1 MDKLNLGM
9 ETLNVIKDGQVC
21 EIATKDSFLH
31 AFFTKQ
37 IVEEG
42 LKDFHL
48 TLVSGGTEQEKFDL
62 LFEVVDTWDIKG
74 EPITNL

>member
-1 MDKLNLGM
+1 MELDLGI
-9 ETLNVIKDGQVC
+9 ETLFIIKDGQVC
-21 EIATKDSFLH
+21 DIAKQDSFLH

-48 TLVSGGTEQEKFDL
+48 TLASGGTEQEKFDL
-62 LFEVVDTWDIKG
+62 LFEVCDTWDDKG
-74 EPITNL
+74 EKITNL